1 MSIRIHNQEFSPFL
15 DEAKI
20 LIEVKNLGQR
30 ITKDFEGEDLLV
42 IGVLNG
48 ASIFMADLCRAID
61 LPLSTSFIK
70 VKSYVGTESSGKIR
84 SILGLEEDIAGKNIL
99 IVEDIVDT
107 GITMKYLISEI
118 SNLNPAKISI
128 ATLLFKPEAFQFNYA
143 LDYVG
148 FEIPNKFVV
157 GYGLDYDGLG
167 RNLPSIYQ
175 LSVSQLII

>member
-1 MSIRIHNQEFSPFL
+1 MIIKIHNHEFSPFL
-15 DEAKI
+15 EEERI
-20 LIEVKNLGQR
+20 LMEVKNLGKK
-30 ITKDFEGEDLLV
+30 ITEDFKGEELLL

-61 LPLSTSFIK
+61 LPLSTAFIK
-70 VKSYVGTESSGKIR
+70 VKSYEGIKSSGQVH
-84 SILGLEEDIAGKNIL
+84 SILGLEDNLSGKNIL

-107 GITMKYLISEI
+107 GVTMKYLISEI
-118 SNLNPAKISI
+118 SNQNPSKISI
-128 ATLLFKPEAFQFNYA
+128 ATLLFKPSAFQFNYP

-175 LSVSQLII
+175 LSAF

>member
-1 MSIRIHNQEFSPFL
+1 MSIRIHNLEFSPFL
-15 DEAKI
+15 DKEKI
-20 LIEVKNLGQR
+20 SVEVKNLGQK
-30 ITKDFEGEDLLV
+30 ITKDFEGKELV
-42 IGVLNG
+42 MIGVLNG

-70 VKSYVGTESSGKIR
+70 VKSYIGTESSGEIR
-84 SILGLEEDIAGKNIL
+84 SILGLEEDLAGKNIL

-107 GITMKYLISEI
+107 GITMKYLVSEI

-128 ATLLFKPEAFQFNYA
+128 ATLLFKPEAFQFNYG

-175 LSVSQLII
+175 LSTS

>member
-1 MSIRIHNQEFSPFL
+1 MSIRIHNREFSPFL

-20 LIEVKNLGQR
+20 LFEVKNLGQQ
-30 ITKDFEGEDLLV
+30 ITKDFEGEELLV

-48 ASIFMADLCRAID
+48 ASIFVADLCRAID
-61 LPLSTSFIK
+61 LPLAISFIK
-70 VKSYVGTESSGKIR
+70 VKSYVGTESSGKIQ
-84 SILGLEEDIAGKNIL
+84 SILGLEDDLVGKNIL
-99 IVEDIVDT
+99 LVEDIVDT

-118 SNLNPAKISI
+118 SNLNPAKFSI
-128 ATLLFKPEAFQFNYA
+128 ATLLFKPDAFQFNYA

-175 LSVSQLII
+175 LSAS

>member
-1 MSIRIHNQEFSPFL
+1 MEIKIHDKNFTPLIGQSRISERIGQ
-15 DEAKI
+15 
-20 LIEVKNLGQR
+20 LGKQ
-30 ITKDFEGEDLLV
+30 ISKDYDGKEIIV

-48 ASIFMADLCRAID
+48 SFVFMADLCREIS
-61 LPLSTSFIK
+61 LPVFTSFIK
-70 VKSYVGTESSGKIR
+70 IKSYEGTQTSENVR
-84 SILGLEEDIAGKNIL
+84 SIIGLEEDLKGKNVL

-107 GITMKYLISEI
+107 GISMNFLISEI
-118 SNLNPAKISI
+118 SALNPARISI
-128 ATLLFKPEAFQFNYA
+128 ATLLFKPTAFRFNYN

-175 LSVSQLII
+175 LITS